1 MLPTSRRPFLLGPPH
16 RFLLSG
22 GLAACIWHGWATAEN
37 QAEGCAPVTSTARL
51 PRSANQCRPFA
62 SAYGPSEERIH
73 VPIELLRT
81 TFRLFLSPRRTSQL
95 RLPDKTGKLFS
106 YLLQTPASFFVELDF
121 ESVMGSVR
129 PISAIF
135 GLDLRDFSPQLS

>member
-1 MLPTSRRPFLLGPPH
+1 M
-16 RFLLSG
+16 
-22 GLAACIWHGWATAEN
+22 
-37 QAEGCAPVTSTARL
+37 
-51 PRSANQCRPFA
+51 
-62 SAYGPSEERIH
+62 
-73 VPIELLRT
+73 PIELLRT

-95 RLPDKTGKLFS
+95 RLPDKTGKFFS

-135 GLDLRDFSPQLS
+135 GLDLRDFSPQLSKASVMADFSIGR